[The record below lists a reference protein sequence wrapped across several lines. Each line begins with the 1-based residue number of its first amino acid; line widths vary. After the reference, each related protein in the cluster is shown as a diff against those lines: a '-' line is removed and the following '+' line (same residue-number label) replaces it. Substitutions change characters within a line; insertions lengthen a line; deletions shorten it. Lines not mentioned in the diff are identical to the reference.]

1 MKHVS
6 CSFSFASLLAIL
18 ICVGCNS
25 GSKRPP
31 TYPVSG
37 TVTYQGKP
45 LEGAMVTF
53 VPAEGSTHEAATGL
67 TDAEGKFKLT
77 TYSADDGANLGDYLV
92 KVAKYDGKK
101 PTKEEQDAYII
112 SYEEEQKLQFATDEK
127 PTPPAKNLLPP
138 KYGYEGTSGITFSV
152 TKGGANMIDIKLD

>member
-1 MKHVS
+1 MMKKLS
-6 CSFSFASLLAIL
+6 CYTTLLLVIVACI
-18 ICVGCNS
+18 GCNS

-31 TYPVSG
+31 TYQVSG

-53 VPAEGSTHEAATGL
+53 VPADGVQVEAATGI
-67 TDAEGKFKLT
+67 TDSSGKFKLT
-77 TYSADDGANLGDYLV
+77 TYTADDGANAGDFLV

-101 PTKEEQDAYII
+101 PTKEEQEAYVV
-112 SYEEEQKLQFATDEK
+112 SYEEEQKMQFATDEK
-127 PTPPAKNLLPP
+127 PQPPAKNLLPP

-152 TKGGANMIDIKLD
+152 TKAGPNTIDIKLD